1 MSNHASV
8 CDHLLPTRLDAIK
21 RYQPGRVKQVSR
33 VMVCELRNM
42 IVVGGKGRESAVG
55 GTASTI
61 QERSKGLFQ
70 ERRPSV
76 WTVA

>member
-42 IVVGGKGRESAVG
+42 IVVGGEGKKSALEG
-55 GTASTI
+55 AASAM
-61 QERSKGLFQ
+61 QKQNKGLF
-70 ERRPSV
+70 
-76 WTVA
+76 